1 MKRLLWMTTIFL
13 ALMSCRVF
21 ADTIIQLFPNCCGD
35 NFSALQR
42 NGADFILIGG
52 GTPPGFYDDFP
63 VGYLPGS
70 YVGGGTD
77 LFIDSGIE
85 QIGGQRYD
93 LQATQT
99 PGTLHM
105 TVFRLPTNGQSFF
118 QVPVSIDFSVD
129 MINLETGDPV
139 TVSGFASG
147 HVAFGLS
154 EVTGLY
160 YAQPFATTEPGTL
173 GLIGT
178 GLLSVLNLARGRLR
192 SR

>member
-1 MKRLLWMTTIFL
+1 MTTIFL
-13 ALMSCRVF
+13 ALMSCSVF
-21 ADTIIQLFPNCCGD
+21 ADTLIKLFPNCCGD
-35 NFSALQR
+35 NFAALQR
-42 NGADFILIGG
+42 NGADFILISG
-52 GTPPGFYDDFP
+52 GTPPGFFDAPP
-63 VGYLPGS
+63 VGYAPGS
-70 YVGGGTD
+70 YVGGGSD

-99 PGTLHM
+99 PGTLDM
-105 TVFRLPTNGQSFF
+105 TVFRLPTNGQESF

-147 HVAFGLS
+147 HVSFFFV
-154 EVTGLY
+154 EFTGLY
-160 YAQPFATTEPGTL
+160 YATEPFATPESGTL
-173 GLIGT
+173 GLVGT
-178 GLLSVLNLARGRLR
+178 GLLGVLTFARGRLR